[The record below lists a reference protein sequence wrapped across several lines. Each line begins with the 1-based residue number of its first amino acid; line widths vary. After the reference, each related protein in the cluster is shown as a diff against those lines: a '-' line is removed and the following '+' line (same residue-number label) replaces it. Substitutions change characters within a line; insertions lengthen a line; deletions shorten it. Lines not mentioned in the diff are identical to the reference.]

1 MSISPLRPPASPVQ
15 DAPRKI
21 STPPQQSTATQS
33 APQAFGFHKSG
44 SATRPSNPALQATT
58 GASGFDAGARASGPK
73 TSLPKLSLPQTG
85 APQATG
91 GASAIGSLSG
101 SKIDAIFNKGSS
113 TFEHILGSLGQ
124 PVQPID
130 DPTARLQSRS
140 DQLGKVLTADPSLK
154 SQISFHDLM
163 QAKRIS
169 RIFSNPVFL
178 GSLNDLQRQAV
189 QSYQN
194 TMAMMCAEWPP
205 PPGGG
210 RGNG

>member
-1 MSISPLRPPASPVQ
+1 MSLSPLRPPASPVQ

-21 STPPQQSTATQS
+21 STPQPSAANPP

-44 SATRPSNPALQATT
+44 SATRPSNPALQAAT
-58 GASGFDAGARASGPK
+58 GASGFDAGGAKA
-73 TSLPKLSLPQTG
+73 SLPKIALPQTG
-85 APQATG
+85 SPQATG
-91 GASAIGSLSG
+91 GASAVGSISG

-124 PVQPID
+124 TFPPVS

-169 RIFSNPVFL
+169 RIFSNPAFL
-178 GSLNDLQRQAV
+178 GSLNDTQKLAV

-210 RGNG
+210 HSNG